1 MMEFEITYADGEVE
15 TGLCWEDVEELSF
28 VLRQA
33 YSRREEITVRLFE
46 HDPTP
51 EIMPIGEMF

>member
-15 TGLCWEDVEELSF
+15 TGLCWEGIDELHF
-28 VLRQA
+28 VLQQA
-33 YSRREEITVRLFE
+33 YRNSEQITVRLLD